1 MIEISEELKEYINN
15 SPSRCFNARI
25 DINGSPASVDIRS
38 LSIKKGSCDGSSFQ
52 PASIFSNSLSATLD
66 IKEGYQDIKSGD
78 KIEVYFCCPLCSDKS
93 WYKACTV
100 YASKPSRKI
109 KRVNLTGEGAISAKL
124 GRKYTG
130 TTPTTI
136 NELIE
141 QIKTATGVNIILDDL
156 DGSYAINKSAKL
168 SNLLYREIVS
178 YIAGCFFGYA
188 TEDSENN
195 IVIRTFGKNSGK
207 SVTLKNS
214 RMFEEAEVF
223 DTATVEGIQ
232 IITSD
237 GENEVE
243 YMYPA
248 GATVA
253 NCSLNNP
260 LMTEELFN
268 AHASNYVGFS
278 ITPYNASM
286 TLGDFSVEPT
296 DLILIEQASARSN
309 IATMPMSIDIQY
321 DGGIKT
327 ELSCPSIDNGED
339 YSRDVT
345 EMKSDIAFGNYP
357 TAEGNGGDVNVEPA
371 DPTGRYTFSKNG
383 YIASKTSGKTNVF
396 IKDNAIAFI
405 EQQAQVYGYRGILVP
420 DIFNKLEEKF
430 LPAYPV
436 KVCIRGYTG
445 SNGTAVGSQY
455 AYPTAVQIDILPEL
469 NESGYVKTCVSFAY
483 LDPKGY
489 NRTWNRYDYEDP
501 STRSFG
507 YWNNYDFRVQ
517 YLLKSYVDSLNKEE
531 GSENE

>member
-124 GRKYTG
+124 GRKYTE
-130 TTPTTI
+130 TTPATI

-141 QIKTATGVNIILDDL
+141 QIRTATGVNIILDGL

-178 YIAGCFFGYA
+178 YIAGCFFGYT

-195 IVIRTFGKNSGK
+195 IVIRTFGKNSGE

-214 RMFEEAEVF
+214 RMFEEAEIF

-237 GENEVE
+237 GENEIE

-248 GATVA
+248 GTTVA

-286 TLGDFSVEPT
+286 TLGTPFIEPT
-296 DLILIEQASARSN
+296 DTILIEQSSARSN
-309 IATMPMSIDIQY
+309 IATMPMGIDIQY

-327 ELSCPSIDNGED
+327 ELSAPSIDNGED
-339 YSRDVT
+339 YSRDTT
-345 EMKSDIAFGNYP
+345 EMKSDIAFGNYQSAIPSVPSVDPFVP
-357 TAEGNGGDVNVEPA
+357 TEVDNITGTKTLPIAGSGWIGKYKDYMAFVRLAGAFTTLTPNYQIPAE
-371 DPTGRYTFSKNG
+371 YM
-383 YIASKTSGKTNVF
+383 
-396 IKDNAIAFI
+396 
-405 EQQAQVYGYRGILVP
+405 
-420 DIFNKLEEKF
+420 
-430 LPAYPV
+430 PAYPV
-436 KVCIRGYTG
+436 VINDLGATG
-445 SNGTAVGSQY
+445 RFISGTS
-455 AYPTAVQIDILPEL
+455 VQGNHNLCAFTLTIHPEL
-469 NESGYVKTCVSFAY
+469 DENGYVKVTCQGGY
-483 LDPKGY
+483 LSPCDPY
-489 NRTWNRYDYEDP
+489 IWEDNAGNP
-501 STRSFG
+501 VETPGWGNPDGRALQSKTSAEHLAF
-507 YWNNYDFRVQ
+507 YI
-517 YLLKSYVDSLNKEE
+517 LKSKWDDFINDKL
-531 GSENE
+531 